1 MKRPWMPLYVAD
13 YLHDTRH
20 LTRAQHGSYALLI
33 MEYWQRGGLPT
44 DEKQLAR
51 LAGMTEREW
60 KVERSVLAALFEPEW
75 RHKRIDAEL
84 AKVEDI
90 SGKRRAAVGNRRDR
104 LTVVK

>member
-20 LTRAQHGSYALLI
+20 LTTVEHGAYMLLI
-33 MEYWQRGGLPT
+33 MEYWQRGGLPL
-44 DEKQLAR
+44 DERRLAR
-51 LAGMTEREW
+51 LAGITDREW
-60 KVERSVLAALFEPEW
+60 KGARASLIALFGPEW
-75 RHKRIDAEL
+75 KHKRIDAEL